1 MKRPFIPTSLKPST
15 SSSKAA
21 STCARW
27 RCRGRCWWP
36 STAGQP
42 SPQTTA
48 GARKVSLVRGTLLTF
63 NIYCLL
69 SPYLRAAAASLL
81 SLKAQGA
88 DLEVITSVKRPPGIA
103 EVRCC
108 ENQCVNWDE
117 KTACCS
123 GWPWHW
129 YCRPDR

>member
-1 MKRPFIPTSLKPST
+1 MCKVEVPGKVLVAIDCRTTL
-15 SSSKAA
+15 A
-21 STCARW
+21 SNYCWGQEGLSCARY
-27 RCRGRCWWP
+27 
-36 STAGQP
+36 SA
-42 SPQTTA
+42 
-48 GARKVSLVRGTLLTF
+48 TF
-63 NIYCLL
+63 SIYCLL

>member
-1 MKRPFIPTSLKPST
+1 MEHAFEALNKLLK
-15 SSSKAA
+15 SSIDMCKVEVPGKVLVAIDCRTTLA
-21 STCARW
+21 SNYCWGQEGLSCARYS
-27 RCRGRCWWP
+27 G
-36 STAGQP
+36 
-42 SPQTTA
+42 
-48 GARKVSLVRGTLLTF
+48 TF
-63 NIYCLL
+63 NIFCLL
-69 SPYLRAAAASLL
+69 YPYLRAAAASLL